1 MLTMTTSLPGT
12 LRPGPPSGAG
22 IPHEPRPRSVRRR
35 RPIMQTTRAQSMRNA
50 IAVMTAWSAQP
61 DGPPDLL
68 IDCLRQHL
76 DTQPLEHAL
85 AAATELVMGMT
96 SLCGMLLALNE
107 EATGLD
113 MEATL
118 RELAIRYVED

>member
-1 MLTMTTSLPGT
+1 
-12 LRPGPPSGAG
+12 
-22 IPHEPRPRSVRRR
+22 
-35 RPIMQTTRAQSMRNA
+35 MRDA

-68 IDCLRQHL
+68 MSCLRHQL
-76 DTQPLEHAL
+76 DVQPPELAL
-85 AAATELVMGMT
+85 AAATELIMGMT
-96 SLCGMLLALNE
+96 NLCGMLLALNE

>member
-1 MLTMTTSLPGT
+1 
-12 LRPGPPSGAG
+12 
-22 IPHEPRPRSVRRR
+22 
-35 RPIMQTTRAQSMRNA
+35 MQTTRAQSMRNA
-50 IAVMTAWSAQP
+50 IAVMTAWAAQP

-68 IDCLRQHL
+68 IDCLCAHV
-76 DTQPLEHAL
+76 DTYPPEQAL
-85 AAATELVMGMT
+85 AAATELIMGMT

-113 MEATL
+113 METTL

>member
-1 MLTMTTSLPGT
+1 
-12 LRPGPPSGAG
+12 
-22 IPHEPRPRSVRRR
+22 
-35 RPIMQTTRAQSMRNA
+35 MQTSQAQNMRDA
-50 IAVMTAWSAQP
+50 IAVMTAWAAQP

-68 IDCLRQHL
+68 IDSLRLHL
-76 DTQPLEHAL
+76 DTQPPELAL
-85 AAATELVMGMT
+85 AAAAELIMGMT

>member
-1 MLTMTTSLPGT
+1 
-12 LRPGPPSGAG
+12 
-22 IPHEPRPRSVRRR
+22 
-35 RPIMQTTRAQSMRNA
+35 MQTTRAQSMRNA

-76 DTQPLEHAL
+76 DTQPPEQAL
-85 AAATELVMGMT
+85 AAAAELIMGMT
-96 SLCGMLLALNE
+96 SLCGTLLALNE

-113 MEATL
+113 METTL
-118 RELAIRYVED
+118 REVALLYVED

>member
-1 MLTMTTSLPGT
+1 
-12 LRPGPPSGAG
+12 
-22 IPHEPRPRSVRRR
+22 
-35 RPIMQTTRAQSMRNA
+35 MQTTRAQSMRNA

-76 DTQPLEHAL
+76 DSQPPEQAL
-85 AAATELVMGMT
+85 AGAAELIMGMT

-113 MEATL
+113 METTL
-118 RELAIRYVED
+118 RALAIRYVED

>member
-1 MLTMTTSLPGT
+1 
-12 LRPGPPSGAG
+12 
-22 IPHEPRPRSVRRR
+22 
-35 RPIMQTTRAQSMRNA
+35 MRNA

-68 IDCLRQHL
+68 VDCLRQQL
-76 DTQPLEHAL
+76 DTHPPEQAL
-85 AAATELVMGMT
+85 AAAAELIMGMT

-113 MEATL
+113 METTL

>member
-1 MLTMTTSLPGT
+1 
-12 LRPGPPSGAG
+12 
-22 IPHEPRPRSVRRR
+22 
-35 RPIMQTTRAQSMRNA
+35 
-50 IAVMTAWSAQP
+50 
-61 DGPPDLL
+61 
-68 IDCLRQHL
+68 
-76 DTQPLEHAL
+76 
-85 AAATELVMGMT
+85 MT

>member
-1 MLTMTTSLPGT
+1 
-12 LRPGPPSGAG
+12 
-22 IPHEPRPRSVRRR
+22 
-35 RPIMQTTRAQSMRNA
+35 MQTTRAQSMRNA

-76 DTQPLEHAL
+76 GTQPPEHAL
-85 AAATELVMGMT
+85 AAAAELIMGMT
-96 SLCGMLLALNE
+96 SLCGTLLALNE

-113 MEATL
+113 METTL
-118 RELAIRYVED
+118 RELAIHYVQD

>member
-1 MLTMTTSLPGT
+1 
-12 LRPGPPSGAG
+12 
-22 IPHEPRPRSVRRR
+22 
-35 RPIMQTTRAQSMRNA
+35 MRDA

-68 IDCLRQHL
+68 MSCLRQHL
-76 DTQPLEHAL
+76 DTQPPEQALL
-85 AAATELVMGMT
+85 AAAELIMGMT

>member
-1 MLTMTTSLPGT
+1 M
-12 LRPGPPSGAG
+12 
-22 IPHEPRPRSVRRR
+22 
-35 RPIMQTTRAQSMRNA
+35 MQITRAQSMRNA

-76 DTQPLEHAL
+76 DTQPPEHAL
-85 AAATELVMGMT
+85 AAAAELIMGMS
-96 SLCGMLLALNE
+96 SLCGLLLALNE

-113 MEATL
+113 MEVIL

>member
-1 MLTMTTSLPGT
+1 
-12 LRPGPPSGAG
+12 
-22 IPHEPRPRSVRRR
+22 
-35 RPIMQTTRAQSMRNA
+35 MQTTRAQSMRNA

-76 DTQPLEHAL
+76 DTQPPEQAL
-85 AAATELVMGMT
+85 AAAAELIMGMT

-113 MEATL
+113 IEATL
-118 RELAIRYVED
+118 RELAIRYAED